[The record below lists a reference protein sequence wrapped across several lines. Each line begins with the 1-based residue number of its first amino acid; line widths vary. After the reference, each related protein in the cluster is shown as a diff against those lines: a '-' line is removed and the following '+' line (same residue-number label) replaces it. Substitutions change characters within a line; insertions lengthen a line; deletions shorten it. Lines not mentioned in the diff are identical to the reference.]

1 MAALVWLEATG
12 ADESEPSLGVTFAAV
27 AGLWTGLLWATVR
40 AGRAKGSGNLADDF
54 GLRIERRDIGIG
66 VGAALLSQLVVIPLL
81 YLPFDVDDLGA
92 ENDRLVDNTHGLGLV
107 VLYLLLA
114 VGAPLVEELFFR
126 GFLQRA
132 LVRRFGRLVGIG
144 ATACLFGL
152 THFDLTALPGLTAFG
167 VVLGVLAHR
176 RGSLGA
182 PIVAHVVFN
191 AVAVAFYLSG

>member
-1 MAALVWLEATG
+1 MTSVAWLAATG
-12 ADESEPSLGVTFAAV
+12 ADESEPSLGLTFAAV
-27 AGLWTGLLWATVR
+27 AGLWAGLLWATVHAAR
-40 AGRAKGSGNLADDF
+40 RKGSGRLADDF
-54 GLRIERRDIGIG
+54 GLRIGRRDIGIG

-81 YLPFDVDDLGA
+81 YLPFDVDDLGR
-92 ENDRLVDNTHGLGLV
+92 ENDRLVDNTHGIGLV

-132 LVRRFGRLVGIG
+132 LVRRLGPVVGIG
-144 ATACLFGL
+144 ITAVLFGL
-152 THFDLTALPGLTAFG
+152 THFDLTALLGLTAFG

-191 AVAVAFYLSG
+191 AVAVAFYLAG